1 MHRDLVLLYK
11 GLLFFAELLL
21 TLDKCIRT
29 DELAS
34 ANLLDVDGVG
44 ALKTQTASAN
54 HHIVIEK

>member
-21 TLDKCIRT
+21 TLDKCICT
-29 DELAS
+29 DELTS
-34 ANLLDVDGVG
+34 ANLLDVDGVR
-44 ALKTQTASAN
+44 ALKTQTVSAN